1 MHALELRI
9 PPALVGGAAGC
20 LMWLVAWLLPSL
32 RLAFPGRVVFAVAV
46 GCLGVIVSV
55 AGVIEFRRARTT
67 VNPMTPSASSSLVTT
82 GIYAV
87 SRNPMY
93 LGFAMVL
100 LGWGIYLANPASLS
114 VLLGFVV
121 YMSLFQIIPEER
133 ALQSRFGSGFQAYRA
148 KVRRWL

>member
-20 LMWLVAWLLPSL
+20 LMWLVAWTLPSL
-32 RLAFPGRVVFAVAV
+32 RLAFPGRVVLAVAV
-46 GCLGVIVSV
+46 GCLGVLVSV
-55 AGVIEFRRARTT
+55 AGVIQFRRARTT

-82 GIYAV
+82 GIYTV
-87 SRNPMY
+87 TRNPMY